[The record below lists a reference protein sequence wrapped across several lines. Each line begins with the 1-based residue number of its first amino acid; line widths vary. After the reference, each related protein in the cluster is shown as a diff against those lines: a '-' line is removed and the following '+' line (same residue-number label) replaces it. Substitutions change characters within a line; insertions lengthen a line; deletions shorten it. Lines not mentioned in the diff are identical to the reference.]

1 MGNKASKKIKIITIN
16 AAESKHKTISEVVR
30 FAPPLSIII
39 IKPGTYEET
48 EPIIVDKAIQI
59 IGINEGKAKP
69 IVTSPRGC
77 IEIDCPDKVIIKGLD
92 LRNTESKVVIDAKQG
107 EACIDSCDISTAE
120 DGVSVTHTAKVMLTN
135 CRICGCSKAG
145 LHCGGKEI
153 RCITRNVQ
161 IYECTT
167 GVAIFNEANPLV
179 SSCNITQC
187 GIGLF
192 VSEKGRGC
200 ITDTLI
206 SGNKKPGVLTHSGGN
221 PVLNNTKIVDG
232 SSNGVFVRSKG
243 KGVFVGCEISKNN
256 LPGIASCEGGEPLV
270 VSSAIC
276 EGRNAGVFV
285 YDNGKGIFAQCQIR
299 DNTMPGIE
307 VRASGNPIVVGCEV
321 SRGQSNGIYIHNK
334 GTGLFAQTKVNEN
347 TLPGVAVRTSGDPIL
362 CDCELVAGKDNALF
376 VSDKGKGVILNTLI
390 EGCSAQPMVI
400 QDGEPLMVGCSVV
413 DGKKNN
419 VQAWIN
425 AIPEHLGLLEEDMPD
440 FDAV

>member
-1 MGNKASKKIKIITIN
+1 MGNKASKRIKVITVN
-16 AAESKHKTISEVVR
+16 AAEAKHKTLAEVVR
-30 FAPPLSIII
+30 LAPPLSIILV
-39 IKPGTYEET
+39 KQGTYDESEK
-48 EPIIVDKAIQI
+48 ILIDKPIQI
-59 IGINEGKAKP
+59 IGVTEGKQKP
-69 IVTSPRGC
+69 IISSAREC
-77 IEIDCPDKVIIKGLD
+77 IEIDCPDKVMIKGLD
-92 LRNTESKVVIDAKQG
+92 LRNNESKVVLDIKRG
-107 EACIDSCDISTAE
+107 EACVDSCDISNAE
-120 DGVSVTHTAKVMLTN
+120 DGVSVTHSAKLMITN
-135 CRICGCSKAG
+135 SRIWGCSKAG
-145 LHCGGKEI
+145 LHCGGKDT
-153 RCITRNVQ
+153 RCISRNVQ
-161 IYECTT
+161 IFECMT
-167 GVAIFNEANPLV
+167 GVAIFNDANPLISV
-179 SSCNITQC
+179 CNITQC

-221 PVLNNTKIVDG
+221 PVLNNTKILDG

-243 KGVFVGCEISKNN
+243 RGVFVGCEISKNN

-270 VSSAIC
+270 VGGQIC

-285 YDNGKGIFAQCQIR
+285 YDNGKGIFSGCQIK
-299 DNTMPGIE
+299 DNMMPGIE

-321 SRGQSNGIYIHNK
+321 SRGQSNGIYVHNK

-376 VSDKGKGVILNTLI
+376 VSDKGKGVVLNTLV

-400 QDGEPLMVGCSVV
+400 QDGQPLMVGCSVV

-425 AIPEHLGLLEEDMPD
+425 NIPEGLGLLEEDVPD
-440 FDAV
+440 FSQV